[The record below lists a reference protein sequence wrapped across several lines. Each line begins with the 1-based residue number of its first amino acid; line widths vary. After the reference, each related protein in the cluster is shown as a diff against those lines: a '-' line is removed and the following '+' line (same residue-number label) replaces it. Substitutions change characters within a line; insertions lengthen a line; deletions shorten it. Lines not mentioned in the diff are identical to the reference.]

1 MNYFTFEFVAS
12 KLLRSS
18 QGLVV
23 SVIQAPFDSSQEM
36 GVKTS
41 FIRLHLLFCQKH
53 CSSHSYIAQ
62 NL

>member
-41 FIRLHLLFCQKH
+41 FIRLH
-53 CSSHSYIAQ
+53 
-62 NL
+62 